1 MKTKN
6 KYSILKWIYS
16 VLILLLI
23 IGCDEDDDIFPASA
37 NATQSITELLESE
50 SNLST
55 LTNTLKQLGLNET
68 LANETTFTVFA
79 PTNTAFEAIDTSVLD
94 EENLR
99 NLVLNHVWSTTTAD
113 LSENLITGYRNS
125 MAIGPDGNNLSFY
138 VNTTSENLVFNGVA
152 NPLANKFDLG
162 ATNGVVHVIDEVLAL
177 PDVIDLV
184 AANPEYSLLVN
195 AIEQA
200 KLIEALKG
208 NGPFTLL
215 APNNSAFEVALNQ
228 LEQVF
233 GWKGIEEIPIDIL
246 TEILTYHVSDQGN
259 LIASAID
266 GQTIETLEGNTF
278 SVSGTTVTDGSNT
291 NATINLVDVQAINGV
306 IHGVDKVVLPAPVFQ
321 KILSVTLDLPTRLRD
336 RGYNTFADVI
346 ELVDLTDFA
355 KTTELTAL
363 VPTDE
368 AFEVFLSQIEN
379 FESLSDFD
387 TDEEIEALKQL
398 INYHLIEEVKM
409 SNQFESGAIET
420 RLNESLIVE
429 VADKISL
436 VPTRENAPKVNFSI
450 TDIGASNGV
459 IHQIDNVLVPESLAV
474 ALGYPNP
481 VVGGAPVF
489 GFEIFDDALAEGMWA
504 GAWAIT
510 EFDNTDPVRSGSFSV
525 KATFPG
531 GDEGFQVGGA
541 NFNVTD
547 FTFVNASIYS
557 ETGTTVGFVLNEQW
571 GNQFNVDIPAGEW
584 TEVAVPVSAV
594 ANGTIAFEQL
604 VIRGAAGIA
613 NDVIFIDE
621 IGFDV
626 TFVSSV
632 PALDFD
638 FYKDALAEGMWAGAW
653 AVTDFNNT
661 SPVREGTLS
670 VKATFPGGD
679 EGFQIGGATL
689 NVTDFSFIN
698 ASIYSETGTTV
709 GFVLNEQWGNQFNVA
724 IPAGE
729 WLEISVPI
737 GSVANGTIAFEQLV
751 IRGAAGIP
759 NDEIFIDNIGLTK

>member
-6 KYSILKWIYS
+6 KYSIPKYIYC
-16 VLILLLI
+16 ILMVLLI
-23 IGCDEDDDIFPASA
+23 VACNSDDDIFPPSGSA
-37 NATQSITELLESE
+37 IQSITEVLENE

-55 LTNTLKQLGLNET
+55 LTNTLNQLGLNET

-79 PTNTAFEAIDTSVLD
+79 PTNTAFEAIDTSELD

-113 LSENLITGYRNS
+113 LSENLITGYRKS

-138 VNTTSENLVFNGVA
+138 VNTTSEKLVFNGVA

-162 ATNGVVHVIDEVLAL
+162 ATNGVVHVVDGVLEL
-177 PDVIDLV
+177 PDVIDLLE
-184 AANPEYSLLVN
+184 ANPEYSLLVS
-195 AIEQA
+195 ALARAE
-200 KLIEALKG
+200 LTSALKSE
-208 NGPFTLL
+208 GPFTLL
-215 APNNSAFEVALNQ
+215 APNNSAFEVAINQ
-228 LEQVF
+228 LEQAF
-233 GWKGIEEIPIDIL
+233 GWKGIEEIPIETL
-246 TEILTYHVSDQGN
+246 SEILTYHASDQGN
-259 LIASAID
+259 LIVTAID
-266 GQTIETLEGNTF
+266 GQTIETLQGNAF
-278 SVSGTTVTDGSNT
+278 SVNGTTVTDDSTTNGS
-291 NATINLVDVQAINGV
+291 INLADVQAINGV
-306 IHGVDKVVLPAPVFQ
+306 IHGVDKVLLPSQVVQ

-336 RGYNTFADVI
+336 RGFTTFADAI
-346 ELVDLTDFA
+346 DLVGLTSFTQ
-355 KTTELTAL
+355 TTQLTAL
-363 VPTDE
+363 VPTNE
-368 AFEVFLSQIEN
+368 AFDLLLLQITN

-387 TDEEIEALKQL
+387 TDQEIETLKQL
-398 INYHLIEEVKM
+398 INYHLIEGVKM
-409 SNQFESGAIET
+409 SNQFESGNLTSLFNET
-420 RLNESLIVE
+420 LTVE
-429 VADKISL
+429 VADKISAI
-436 VPTRENAPKVNFSI
+436 PTRENAPKANFSV

-459 IHQIDNVLVPESLAV
+459 IHQLDNVLVPESLAV
-474 ALGYPNP
+474 ALGYPDP
-481 VVGGAPVF
+481 VVDGAPVF

-504 GAWAIT
+504 GAWAVT
-510 EFDNTDPVRSGSFSV
+510 EFDNTEPVKSGVFSV

-604 VIRGAAGIA
+604 VIRGAAGIP

-626 TFVSSV
+626 TFESSV
-632 PALDFD
+632 PALDFV

-661 SPVREGTLS
+661 SPVREGALS

-709 GFVLNEQWGNQFNVA
+709 GFVLNEQWGNQFNVD

-729 WLEISVPI
+729 WLEVSVPI